1 MNQYSYALSTC
12 KPETLLKV
20 GATYPEMLAQEKVID
35 GFIELVKRDQ
45 LDENVPTDAL
55 EKCVGY
61 FNTVYPVLLGPENKS
76 NHTQLLLN
84 NVKSLTAAC
93 DGITTEALVIRKII
107 DVNSVV
113 VKINYKYTFGV
124 VF

>member
-20 GATYPEMLAQEKVID
+20 GATYPEILAQEKIID
-35 GFIELVKRDQ
+35 GYVELVKRDQ
-45 LDENVPTDAL
+45 LDENIPMEAL

-93 DGITTEALVIRKII
+93 DGITTEAIVIRNII
-107 DVNSVV
+107 DVNIHG
-113 VKINYKYTFGV
+113 VKINNK
-124 VF
+124 